1 MDLSWLDEIGQA
13 DLIDDSIESL
23 NIHDEETEWRKQ
35 RLGKVTGSQL
45 GKLIVKDRSTK
56 GYKLSTGKV
65 ASDLIYRIAW
75 ERFLITESEGLNRL
89 NVSSQS
95 MNHGNDYELAAI
107 EKFTEVT
114 GIEVEKTA
122 YKFINKGDYFGGTPD
137 GFVGS
142 DGLIEVK
149 APWNGGNHLKT
160 LLTGEIY
167 NDEHFYQI
175 QGYLY
180 LTDRKYCWYVTYD
193 PDLPEGL
200 NISYNKIDRDDE
212 VIGAIECI
220 IEECKTLIEQLIKE
234 ANAKIK
240 F

>member
-1 MDLSWLDEIGQA
+1 MDLSWLDTIGN
-13 DLIDDSIESL
+13 DSPGDESIEVFA
-23 NIHDEETEWRKQ
+23 NVENEESIWRKE

-45 GKLIVKDRSTK
+45 GKLVVKDKSK

-65 ASDLIYRIAW
+65 ASDLLYKIAW
-75 ERFLITESEGLNRL
+75 ERFLITESEGMNRL

-95 MNHGNDYELAAI
+95 MSHGNDYELSGI

-114 GIEVEKTA
+114 GISVEPSGQKFKT
-122 YKFINKGDYFGGTPD
+122 KGEFFGGTPD
-137 GFVGS
+137 GFTE
-142 DGLIEVK
+142 DGGIIEVK

-167 NDEHFYQI
+167 NDDHFYQI

-180 LTDRKYCWYVTYD
+180 LTDLEFCWYVTFD

-200 NISYNKIDRDDE
+200 NISINKIERDEE
-212 VIGAIECI
+212 VISAIESI
-220 IEECKTLIEQLIKE
+220 VEECRKIVEELINK
-234 ANAKIK
+234 ANLKLK
-240 F
+240 